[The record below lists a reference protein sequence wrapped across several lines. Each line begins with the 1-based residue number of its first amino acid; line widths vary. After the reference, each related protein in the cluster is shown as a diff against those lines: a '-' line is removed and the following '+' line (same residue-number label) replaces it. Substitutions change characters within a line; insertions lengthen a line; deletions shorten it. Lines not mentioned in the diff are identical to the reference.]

1 MNCRKIAHFEGRIK
15 LSVELS
21 SRGIGKDIIKTALD
35 TFFEENS
42 EEEICQKAYEKCLRQ
57 KKSEEKIIRTLVA
70 YGFSHNMIK
79 KVISAKYE

>member
-1 MNCRKIAHFEGRIK
+1 MTDSLVNFFI
-15 LSVELS
+15 ELFN
-21 SRGIGKDIIKTALD
+21 GINKDIVKSSLD
-35 TFFEENS
+35 NFFKENS

-79 KVISAKYE
+79 KTISANKE